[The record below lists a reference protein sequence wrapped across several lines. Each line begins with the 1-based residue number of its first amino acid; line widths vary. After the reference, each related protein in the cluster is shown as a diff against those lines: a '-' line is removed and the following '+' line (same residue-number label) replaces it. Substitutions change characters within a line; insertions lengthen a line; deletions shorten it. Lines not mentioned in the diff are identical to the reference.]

1 MKNFLSNL
9 KIPAIVSLLL
19 VAPFMLMEFVN
30 RRQFHEG
37 YPFLLFFVLWIL
49 PFIFIA
55 IVMPLGRDAKAGVD
69 ILANPLALGLKVALL
84 LLIAMMW
91 FGTVIDQMPCFLG
104 VPMCD

>member
-55 IVMPLGRDAKAGVD
+55 IVMPLARDARAGMD
-69 ILANPLALGLKVALL
+69 ILARPLSLGVKVAFM
-84 LLIAMMW
+84 LLIALLW
-91 FGTVIDQMPCFLG
+91 FSLVADQMPCFMG

>member
-9 KIPAIVSLLL
+9 KIPAIVSLIL

-30 RRQFHEG
+30 RRQYHEG
-37 YPFLLFFVLWIL
+37 YPIVLFIVLWIL

-55 IVMPLGRDAKAGVD
+55 IVTPLARDARAGVD
-69 ILANPLALGLKVALL
+69 ILARPLSLGVKVSILL
-84 LLIAMMW
+84 LLATMW
-91 FGTVIDQMPCFLG
+91 FGLVIDQMPCFMG